1 MTRLFK
7 VYISLSII
15 FVLNGC
21 GKSFLDLAPISNA
34 NQSNFYQTIEDFEL
48 AVNAAYA
55 TLYTFY
61 GPTSA
66 VSYFAE
72 QLSDNATLYNV
83 AGIQSDRWAFKD
95 YNLKPSNTEVYRFW
109 QECYKALYNVNI
121 VLDKIGSAELNET
134 YKTEVIAQ
142 MRFLRGLY
150 YFNMVQ
156 MWGDIPLV
164 SRPISVEE
172 SYATLRSPESEV
184 YAFVVEDLAY
194 AAANLP
200 EPTAVT
206 LAGKASK
213 YAALT
218 LLGKVY
224 LALNQKDKAAE
235 SLLQVYGKFSLMPR
249 YEALW
254 GANVKNT
261 AESIFEIQYQGG
273 SPNLPF
279 SRYWREYAPTEN
291 FVLTLY
297 GGGMNQVTDDLYGE
311 FEEGDPRRE
320 QTVSLGYTNKE
331 GTFIPIKFQNKWVD
345 KEAPAPSGEELS
357 NNNFMVLRYAD
368 VLLMLSEATNDPRYL
383 NEVRARVNLPL
394 YGSDAYPSSQYN
406 SLALAIEHERRVEL
420 ALEFHRFFDLK
431 RTDRAVAVVSKTK
444 PIKNENQTVLPIP
457 QIVIQQNPAIT
468 QNPAYQGL

>member
-1 MTRLFK
+1 MKRLFHL
-7 VYISLSII
+7 YILLPFLFLLS
-15 FVLNGC
+15 GC

-34 NQSNFYQTIEDFEL
+34 NQSNFYQTIEDFDL
-48 AVNAAYA
+48 AVNSAYA
-55 TLYTFY
+55 TLYTCY

-66 VSYFAE
+66 ISYFAE

-95 YNLKPSNTEVYRFW
+95 YNLKPSNTEIYRFW
-109 QECYKALYNVNI
+109 QESYKALFNINI
-121 VLDKIGSAELNET
+121 VLDKISTAALNEE
-134 YKTEVIAQ
+134 YKTQVMAQ
-142 MRFLRGLY
+142 MRFIRALY

-164 SRPISVEE
+164 TKPISVEE
-172 SYATLRSPESEV
+172 SYATLRSPQAEV
-184 YAFVVEDLAY
+184 YAFVLEDLEY

-200 EPTAVT
+200 EPAAITAV
-206 LAGKASK
+206 GKASK

-218 LLGKVY
+218 LLGKVF
-224 LALNQKDKAAE
+224 LTLNQKDKAAAN
-235 SLLQVYGKFSLMPR
+235 LLQVYGKYSLMPR

-279 SRYWREYAPTEN
+279 SRYWREFAPTEN

-297 GGGMNQVTDDLYGE
+297 GGGMNQVTDDLYAE

-368 VLLMLSEATNDPRYL
+368 VLLMLTEATDDPRYL
-383 NEVRARVNLPL
+383 NEVRARVNLPS
-394 YGSDAYPSSQYN
+394 YGSDGYPADYN
-406 SLALAIEHERRVEL
+406 SLALAIEHERRVEF

-431 RTDRAVAVVSKTK
+431 RTNRAVTVVSKTK
-444 PIKNENQTVLPIP
+444 PIKNENQTVFPIP